1 MDSNPVAPVQ
11 IIKFFKNFFL
21 TRKGFLYFMLTCTTT
36 LLAQINGKVMDSLN
50 NPLIGVSVY
59 IQDSFVGTVTNSEGK
74 FYLGNLP
81 SENGIVVFKSL
92 GYKTI
97 KRSYDLE
104 LTSVDFEVKM
114 KEEFISLE
122 EITLKS
128 EENPANA
135 IIRAAIKKR
144 KENLSKNQ
152 RFTANFYSKGVVSTK
167 ELPRKILGQDIDVS
181 NQDLDSTR
189 SGILYLSETYSK
201 ISKNNEQ
208 FKETITAV
216 KISGD
221 KQALTFNSAADAE
234 FNFYQNSVNL
244 DNDLISPI
252 GEMAFSFY
260 RYKLLGTFY
269 TDQGKLINQIEVNR
283 KTDSS
288 PTFQGIIYIVEDD
301 WSFYGLELQLGQ
313 KQSSIS
319 IIDSFSIKQNFNFD
333 PKSDTWVKSDQ
344 VIDFGAGIFGFNFIA
359 HFSAVYNDYDFKP
372 NFDDRT
378 FGKKIYEILDGAQ
391 EKDSIFQKNRPIPL
405 TENESSNYI
414 KKDSIAKA
422 HKAPSYIDSLD
433 REANRFR
440 WRNILGKRIQ
450 NSKEDFFYGFSLP
463 PTSIHFN
470 TVQGYNANINFFYN
484 RNWEKKMKSLGIK
497 LYNTFGFS
505 DRENYPGL
513 LLDYLM
519 NRENYSRF
527 YLSAEIGLIQFDDHQ
542 PIRLLMNDINS
553 LFFKEN
559 FAKWYQNNKIE
570 ASFSTFLSPE
580 FFVSFSAA
588 KHIRKS
594 RSNTTDFSFFKKE
607 LNYKSNKPNNSNY
620 DFQNHN
626 IKKYGF
632 VIKYRPQNQYYQ
644 YTNQR
649 FYTQKENY
657 PQLTL
662 EFNQAFGSDVALYN
676 YMKLDFTYDQEMS
689 LGIVGTSFLRIKT
702 GTFIQKETPAFMDY
716 NHFHGNEILLG
727 NKTPYL
733 NQFNLLPYY
742 EFSSSDNYFLIHW
755 EHQFQKWG
763 VGNWPLI
770 RILKSEFVLGF
781 HLLSVNQQ
789 KSHIEFNVGL
799 NKLGFRKLKLFRVD
813 YFWAIGKLLANQG
826 IRLNIDL

>member
-1 MDSNPVAPVQ
+1 MGRLWTALTTHLLGLVSIFRILLLGQSQ
-11 IIKFFKNFFL
+11 IVRGNFIWEIF
-21 TRKGFLYFMLTCTTT
+21 
-36 LLAQINGKVMDSLN
+36 QV
-50 NPLIGVSVY
+50 
-59 IQDSFVGTVTNSEGK
+59 
-74 FYLGNLP
+74 
-81 SENGIVVFKSL
+81 ENGIVVFKSL

-122 EITLKS
+122 EITLNQK
-128 EENPANA
+128 ENPANA

-181 NQDLDSTR
+181 DQDLDSTR

-344 VIDFGAGIFGFNFIA
+344 VIDFGAGIFGFNFIT

-378 FGKKIYEILDGAQ
+378 FGKKIYEILDW
-391 EKDSIFQKNRPIPL
+391 
-405 TENESSNYI
+405 SS
-414 KKDSIAKA
+414 
-422 HKAPSYIDSLD
+422 
-433 REANRFR
+433 R
-440 WRNILGKRIQ
+440 KRLHF
-450 NSKEDFFYGFSLP
+450 SKE
-463 PTSIHFN
+463 
-470 TVQGYNANINFFYN
+470 Q
-484 RNWEKKMKSLGIK
+484 
-497 LYNTFGFS
+497 TF
-505 DRENYPGL
+505 P
-513 LLDYLM
+513 
-519 NRENYSRF
+519 
-527 YLSAEIGLIQFDDHQ
+527 
-542 PIRLLMNDINS
+542 
-553 LFFKEN
+553 
-559 FAKWYQNNKIE
+559 
-570 ASFSTFLSPE
+570 
-580 FFVSFSAA
+580 
-588 KHIRKS
+588 
-594 RSNTTDFSFFKKE
+594 
-607 LNYKSNKPNNSNY
+607 
-620 DFQNHN
+620 
-626 IKKYGF
+626 
-632 VIKYRPQNQYYQ
+632 
-644 YTNQR
+644 
-649 FYTQKENY
+649 
-657 PQLTL
+657 
-662 EFNQAFGSDVALYN
+662 
-676 YMKLDFTYDQEMS
+676 
-689 LGIVGTSFLRIKT
+689 
-702 GTFIQKETPAFMDY
+702 
-716 NHFHGNEILLG
+716 
-727 NKTPYL
+727 
-733 NQFNLLPYY
+733 
-742 EFSSSDNYFLIHW
+742 
-755 EHQFQKWG
+755 
-763 VGNWPLI
+763 
-770 RILKSEFVLGF
+770 
-781 HLLSVNQQ
+781 
-789 KSHIEFNVGL
+789 
-799 NKLGFRKLKLFRVD
+799 
-813 YFWAIGKLLANQG
+813 
-826 IRLNIDL
+826 

>member
-1 MDSNPVAPVQ
+1 
-11 IIKFFKNFFL
+11 
-21 TRKGFLYFMLTCTTT
+21 
-36 LLAQINGKVMDSLN
+36 
-50 NPLIGVSVY
+50 
-59 IQDSFVGTVTNSEGK
+59 
-74 FYLGNLP
+74 
-81 SENGIVVFKSL
+81 
-92 GYKTI
+92 
-97 KRSYDLE
+97 
-104 LTSVDFEVKM
+104 
-114 KEEFISLE
+114 
-122 EITLKS
+122 
-128 EENPANA
+128 
-135 IIRAAIKKR
+135 
-144 KENLSKNQ
+144 
-152 RFTANFYSKGVVSTK
+152 
-167 ELPRKILGQDIDVS
+167 
-181 NQDLDSTR
+181 
-189 SGILYLSETYSK
+189 
-201 ISKNNEQ
+201 
-208 FKETITAV
+208 
-216 KISGD
+216 
-221 KQALTFNSAADAE
+221 
-234 FNFYQNSVNL
+234 
-244 DNDLISPI
+244 
-252 GEMAFSFY
+252 
-260 RYKLLGTFY
+260 
-269 TDQGKLINQIEVNR
+269 
-283 KTDSS
+283 
-288 PTFQGIIYIVEDD
+288 
-301 WSFYGLELQLGQ
+301 
-313 KQSSIS
+313 
-319 IIDSFSIKQNFNFD
+319 
-333 PKSDTWVKSDQ
+333 
-344 VIDFGAGIFGFNFIA
+344 
-359 HFSAVYNDYDFKP
+359 
-372 NFDDRT
+372 
-378 FGKKIYEILDGAQ
+378 
-391 EKDSIFQKNRPIPL
+391 
-405 TENESSNYI
+405 
-414 KKDSIAKA
+414 
-422 HKAPSYIDSLD
+422 
-433 REANRFR
+433 
-440 WRNILGKRIQ
+440 
-450 NSKEDFFYGFSLP
+450 
-463 PTSIHFN
+463 
-470 TVQGYNANINFFYN
+470 
-484 RNWEKKMKSLGIK
+484 K

-505 DRENYPGL
+505 DRKNYPGL

-527 YLSAEIGLIQFDDHQ
+527 YLSAEIGLIQFDDQQ

-594 RSNTTDFSFFKKE
+594 RSNTTDFSFFNKE

-799 NKLGFRKLKLFRVD
+799 NKLGFRKLKIFRVD

>member
-1 MDSNPVAPVQ
+1 MDSNPTAPLQ
-11 IIKFFKNFFL
+11 IIKFLITFFFS
-21 TRKGFLYFMLTCTTT
+21 RKGFLYFI
-36 LLAQINGKVMDSLN
+36 LLINTPLWAQINGKVMDSLN
-50 NPLIGVSVY
+50 NPLSGVSVY
-59 IQDSFVGTVTNSEGK
+59 VQDSFVGTVTNSEGK

-92 GYKTI
+92 GFKTI
-97 KRSYDLE
+97 KRPYDLK
-104 LTSVDFEVKM
+104 LTSLDYEVKM

-135 IIRAAIKKR
+135 IIRAAILKR
-144 KENLSKNQ
+144 KQNLSKNQ

-181 NQDLDSTR
+181 NQNLDSTR

-201 ISKNNEQ
+201 ISKDHEK
-208 FKETITAV
+208 FKESITAV

-234 FNFYQNSVNL
+234 FNFYQNTVNL

-252 GEMAFSFY
+252 SEMAFSFY
-260 RYKLLGTFY
+260 RYKLLGIFY
-269 TDQGKLINQIEVNR
+269 TDEGKLINQIEVNR

-301 WSFYGLELQLGQ
+301 WSFYGLELQLDQ

-319 IIDSFSIKQNFNFD
+319 IIDSFSIKQNFNYD
-333 PKSDTWVKSDQ
+333 PKSDTWIKSDQ
-344 VIDFGAGIFGFNFIA
+344 VIDFVAGIFGFNFIA

-372 NFDDRT
+372 NFDDKT

-391 EKDSIFQKNRPIPL
+391 EKDSLFQNNRPIPL

-422 HKAPSYIDSLD
+422 HKAPAYIDSLD

-440 WRNILGKRIQ
+440 WIDILGKRIQ

-463 PTSIHFN
+463 PTSFHFN

-484 RNWEKKMKSLGIK
+484 RNWEKKMKSMGIK
-497 LYNTFGFS
+497 LYNTYGFS

-527 YLSAEIGLIQFDDHQ
+527 SLRAEIGLIQFDDQQ
-542 PIRLLMNDINS
+542 PIRLLMNDISS

-580 FFVSFSAA
+580 FFVSLSTAN
-588 KHIRKS
+588 HIRKS
-594 RSNTTDFSFFKKE
+594 RSNTTDFSFFNKE
-607 LNYKSNKPNNSNY
+607 VNYKSNTPNNSNY

-626 IKKYGF
+626 IKKYGLL
-632 VIKYRPQNQYYQ
+632 IQYRPQNQYYQ

-662 EFNQAFGSDVALYN
+662 EFNQAFGSDVSLYN

-702 GTFIQKETPAFMDY
+702 GTFIQKETPAFMDF
-716 NHFHGNEILLG
+716 NHFHGNEIILG
-727 NKTPYL
+727 NSTPYL

-770 RILKSEFVLGF
+770 RLLKSEFVLGF
-781 HLLSVNQQ
+781 HLLSVKQQ
-789 KSHIEFNVGL
+789 KPHIEFNVGL

-813 YFWAIGKLLANQG
+813 YFWAIGKLIDNQG

>member
-1 MDSNPVAPVQ
+1 MDSNPKAPLQ
-11 IIKFFKNFFL
+11 IIKFLKTFFL
-21 TRKGFLYFMLTCTTT
+21 SRKGFLYFMLTFTTT
-36 LLAQINGKVMDSLN
+36 ILAQLNGKVTDSLN
-50 NPLIGVSVY
+50 NPLSGVSVY

-92 GYKTI
+92 GFKTI

-104 LTSVDFEVKM
+104 LTSLDYEVKM

-269 TDQGKLINQIEVNR
+269 TDEGKLINQIEVNR

-288 PTFQGIIYIVEDD
+288 PTFKGIIYIVEDD
-301 WSFYGLELQLGQ
+301 WSFYGLELQLDQ

-319 IIDSFSIKQNFNFD
+319 IINSFSIKQNFNYD

-344 VIDFGAGIFGFNFIA
+344 VIDFDAGIFGFNFIA

-391 EKDSIFQKNRPIPL
+391 EKDSIFQNNRPIPL

-422 HKAPSYIDSLD
+422 HKAPAYIDSLD

-463 PTSIHFN
+463 PTSFHFN

-527 YLSAEIGLIQFDDHQ
+527 YLSAEIGLIQFDDQQ

-588 KHIRKS
+588 NHIRKS
-594 RSNTTDFSFFKKE
+594 RSNTTDFSFFNKE

-727 NKTPYL
+727 NNTPYL

-789 KSHIEFNVGL
+789 KLS
-799 NKLGFRKLKLFRVD
+799 
-813 YFWAIGKLLANQG
+813 Y
-826 IRLNIDL
+826 

>member
-1 MDSNPVAPVQ
+1 MDSNPKAHFQ
-11 IIKFFKNFFL
+11 IIKFLKTFFL
-21 TRKGFLYFMLTCTTT
+21 SLKGYLYFMLPFTTT
-36 LLAQINGKVMDSLN
+36 LFAQINGKVTDSLN
-50 NPLIGVSVY
+50 NPLSGVSVY
-59 IQDSFVGTVTNSEGK
+59 VQDSFVGTVTNSEGK

-92 GYKTI
+92 GFKTI
-97 KRSYDLE
+97 KRPYNLK
-104 LTSVDFEVKM
+104 LTSLDYEVKM

-122 EITLKS
+122 EITLNS

-135 IIRAAIKKR
+135 IIRAAIERR

-201 ISKNNEQ
+201 ISKDNEQ
-208 FKETITAV
+208 FKESITAV

-301 WSFYGLELQLGQ
+301 WSFYGLELQLDQ
-313 KQSSIS
+313 KQSSIT
-319 IIDSFSIKQNFNFD
+319 IIDSFSIKQNFNYD

-344 VIDFGAGIFGFNFIA
+344 VIDFSAGIFGFNFIA

-372 NFDDRT
+372 NFNDRT

-391 EKDSIFQKNRPIPL
+391 EKDSIFQNNRPIPL

-414 KKDSIAKA
+414 KKDSIAIA
-422 HKAPSYIDSLD
+422 HKAPAYIDSLD

-440 WRNILGKRIQ
+440 WRDILGKRIQ

-463 PTSIHFN
+463 PTSFHFN

-513 LLDYLM
+513 QLDYLM

-527 YLSAEIGLIQFDDHQ
+527 YLSTEIGLVQFDDQQ

-588 KHIRKS
+588 NHIRKS
-594 RSNTTDFSFFKKE
+594 RSNTTDFSFFNKE

-632 VIKYRPQNQYYQ
+632 LIKYRPQNQYYQ

-662 EFNQAFGSDVALYN
+662 EFNQAFGSDVTLYN

-727 NKTPYL
+727 NNTPYL

-770 RILKSEFVLGF
+770 RLLKSEFVIGF

>member
-1 MDSNPVAPVQ
+1 MDSNPVAPLQ

-21 TRKGFLYFMLTCTTT
+21 TRKGFLYFI
-36 LLAQINGKVMDSLN
+36 LLSTSPLWGQINGKVTDSLN

-81 SENGIVVFKSL
+81 SEKGIVVFKSL
-92 GYKTI
+92 GFKTI
-97 KRSYDLE
+97 KRPYDLE

-269 TDQGKLINQIEVNR
+269 TDEGKLINQIEVNR
-283 KTDSS
+283 KIDSS

-301 WSFYGLELQLGQ
+301 WSFYGLELQLDQ

-319 IIDSFSIKQNFNFD
+319 IIDSFSIKQNFNYD
-333 PKSDTWVKSDQ
+333 PKSDAWVKSNQ
-344 VIDFGAGIFGFNFIA
+344 VIDFVAGIFGFNFKA

-372 NFDDRT
+372 NFDDKT
-378 FGKKIYEILDGAQ
+378 FGKKIYEIVDGAQ
-391 EKDSIFQKNRPIPL
+391 EKDSLFQNNRPIPL

-422 HKAPSYIDSLD
+422 HKAPAYIDSLD

-463 PTSIHFN
+463 PTSFHFN

-505 DRENYPGL
+505 DRVNYPGL

-527 YLSAEIGLIQFDDHQ
+527 SLSAEIGLIQFDDQQ

-594 RSNTTDFSFFKKE
+594 RSNTTDFSFFNKE

-662 EFNQAFGSDVALYN
+662 EFNQAFGSDISLYN
-676 YMKLDFTYDQEMS
+676 YMKLDFTYDQEIS

-702 GTFIQKETPAFMDY
+702 GTFIQKETPAFMDF

-727 NKTPYL
+727 NNTPYL

-770 RILKSEFVLGF
+770 RLLKSEFVFGF
-781 HLLSVNQQ
+781 HLLSVKQQ
-789 KSHIEFNVGL
+789 KPHIEFNVGL
-799 NKLGFRKLKLFRVD
+799 NKLGFRKIKTFLGLTIF
-813 YFWAIGKLLANQG
+813 GL
-826 IRLNIDL
+826 